1 MTKWTKNKAITCDNW
16 IGKQRQNPKWTK
28 KLRIDWS
35 CLFFIT
41 SVSGVQVIQIIR
53 TI

>member
-35 CLFFIT
+35 CLFLL
-41 SVSGVQVIQIIR
+41 R
-53 TI
+53 L